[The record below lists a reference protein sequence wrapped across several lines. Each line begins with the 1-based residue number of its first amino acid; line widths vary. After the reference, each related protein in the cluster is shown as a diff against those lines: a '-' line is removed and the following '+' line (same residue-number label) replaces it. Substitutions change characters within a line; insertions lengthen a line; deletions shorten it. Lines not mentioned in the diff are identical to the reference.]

1 LKSVKLTALL
11 LCCSLLFSACD
22 SKEQKAENEK
32 NIRQAE
38 KNAVTY
44 IEEKYGFTP
53 EIIESELERYGSLFG
68 SIPESTVMVRMS
80 YNNKE
85 FSVYI
90 DGETENT
97 DGADNYQQEE
107 IISAL
112 TEKLSEKAENAK
124 GIVGEIRSINI
135 DGGKANSFRPIVEWN
150 CENLYSEY
158 FNGENF
164 AEVFGDEIC
173 CVTADYIEADFKNL
187 QENDFDF
194 LLSNGC
200 VRLYLISY
208 RSEKDYEER
217 PDYSVFTDFTGIK
230 RHAIQIEESLVFE
243 KGEAEHNEYVL
254 GKHDN
259 FYYYVSDNAPDTV
272 SFTPAEMPDASEF
285 DGNGIIDGQFVTP
298 AYSISSSVN
307 ERIYIYYPLSELP
320 EKSRLATCKKSEDGD
335 DIHISPLADD
345 IGGYRMV
352 YIQAS
357 DFKDAFLDGNP
368 EITFAF
374 ITEKENINNEQ

>member
-1 LKSVKLTALL
+1 MRKIRITALL
-11 LCCSLLFSACD
+11 LCCSLIFSACD

-32 NIRQAE
+32 NLRQAE

-53 EIIESELERYGSLFG
+53 KVVESVLERQSGLLGST
-68 SIPESTVMVRMS
+68 PDTTAMVRMT
-80 YNNKE
+80 YDNKD

-90 DGETENT
+90 DGSTKNT
-97 DGADNYQQEE
+97 DGADNYQQDE

-135 DGGKANSFRPIVEWN
+135 DGGKVQDFFPDVEWN

-158 FNGENF
+158 FDGDNF
-164 AEVFGDEIC
+164 AEVFGNNRCNI
-173 CVTADYIEADFKNL
+173 TADYIDAGLISLDRSFYN
-187 QENDFDF
+187 F
-194 LLSNGC
+194 LLDNER
-200 VRLYLISY
+200 VNLYMISY

-230 RHAIQIEESLVFE
+230 RHAIQIEESLVFG
-243 KGEAEHNEYVL
+243 KDGAEHNEYVL
-254 GKHDN
+254 GKHDD
-259 FYYYVSDNAPDTV
+259 FYYYVSDNTPDTV
-272 SFTPAEMPDASEF
+272 SFTPAQMPDASEY

-298 AYSISSSVN
+298 AYSIASSVD

-320 EKSRLATCKKSEDGD
+320 EKSRLATCRTTDDGNK
-335 DIHISPLADD
+335 IHISPLADD

-352 YIQAS
+352 Y
-357 DFKDAFLDGNP
+357 FDA
-368 EITFAF
+368 ESETQFAF

>member
-1 LKSVKLTALL
+1 MKSIKIIPLL
-11 LCCSLLFSACD
+11 LGCSLLLTGCD

-32 NIRQAE
+32 NLRQAE
-38 KNAVTY
+38 KNAVAY

-53 EIIESELERYGSLFG
+53 EIIESVLERYGGLFG
-68 SIPESTVMVRMS
+68 STPHTSALIRMNHNS
-80 YNNKE
+80 KD

-90 DGETENT
+90 DGSTKNT

-112 TEKLSEKAENAK
+112 TEKLSEKAENTK
-124 GIVGEIRSINI
+124 GVVGEIKSINI
-135 DGGKANSFRPIVEWN
+135 DGGKVKSFRPIVEWN

-158 FNGENF
+158 FDGENF

-173 CVTADYIEADFKNL
+173 CVTADYIEADFENL

-194 LLSNGC
+194 LLSNER
-200 VRLYLISY
+200 VRLSLISY
-208 RSEKDYEER
+208 RTEEDYLNR
-217 PDYSVFTDFTGIK
+217 PDYGEFSDFTGIK
-230 RHAIQIEESLVFE
+230 KHAILIEESFVFG
-243 KGEAEHNEYVL
+243 KDGADHNEYVL

-259 FYYYVSDNAPDTV
+259 FYYYVFDNTPNTV
-272 SFTPAEMPDASEF
+272 SFSSAKMPDASEF
-285 DGNGIIDGQFVTP
+285 DGHGIIDGQFVTP
-298 AYSISSSVN
+298 AYSINSSVN

-320 EKSRLATCKKSEDGD
+320 EKSRLATSRKTADGND
-335 DIHISPLADD
+335 VDISPLAYD
-345 IGGYRMV
+345 IGDYRMA

-357 DFKDAFLDGNP
+357 EFKDAYLDGNP
-368 EITFAF
+368 EISFAF

>member
-1 LKSVKLTALL
+1 MKSVKLTALL

-32 NIRQAE
+32 NLRQAE
-38 KNAVTY
+38 KNAVAY

-68 SIPESTVMVRMS
+68 SLPESTAMVRMS

-90 DGETENT
+90 DGESKNT

-158 FNGENF
+158 FDGENF

-173 CVTADYIEADFKNL
+173 YVTADYIESDFENL
-187 QENDFDF
+187 QEKDFDF
-194 LLSNGC
+194 LLSNGH

-208 RSEKDYEER
+208 RTEKDYLNS
-217 PDYSVFTDFTGIK
+217 PDYGEFSDFTGIK
-230 RHAIQIEESLVFE
+230 KHAILIEESLVFG
-243 KGEAEHNEYVL
+243 KDGAEHNEYVL
-254 GKHDN
+254 GKYDN
-259 FYYYVSDNAPDTV
+259 FYYYVFDNTPDTV

-285 DGNGIIDGQFVTP
+285 DGHGIIDGEFVTP
-298 AYSISSSVN
+298 AYRINSSVN

-320 EKSRLATCKKSEDGD
+320 EKSRLATSRKTIDGD
-335 DIHISPLADD
+335 DLDISPLAYD
-345 IGGYRMV
+345 IGDYRMA

-357 DFKDAFLDGNP
+357 EFKDAYLDGNP
-368 EITFAF
+368 EISFAF
-374 ITEKENINNEQ
+374 ITEKENIDNEQ